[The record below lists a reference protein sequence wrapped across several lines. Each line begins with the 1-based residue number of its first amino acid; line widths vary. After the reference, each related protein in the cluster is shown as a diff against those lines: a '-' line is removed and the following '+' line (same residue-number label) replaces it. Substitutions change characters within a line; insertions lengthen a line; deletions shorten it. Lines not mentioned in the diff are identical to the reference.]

1 MSIDRW
7 DWKMFD
13 GGGYTTPRDKDKRT
27 NEHIKYMLART
38 QSMFKYEGLP
48 AEITQRNIELMLQT
62 NGFIAIPK
70 PDIVPNSNG
79 KMYAFARGAF
89 LGGRLNEYYMPTL
102 CNISSP
108 FLNWSDTLKIPDEV
122 IIIPNDS
129 LYMGLLP
136 VFNRYASALTDN
148 ELTMFIT
155 AINIRMIS
163 LIATS
168 DDNGEK
174 KAKEFL
180 KQIENGDLGVLADG
194 DFFETLK
201 TLPYSNH
208 TTNIITQLIENEQ
221 YLKAS
226 AFNEIGLNSNYNM
239 KREAINSNEAQLNE
253 DALLPLIDDMRNCR
267 KIGFEKVN
275 ESFNTSIKI
284 DFNSSWRDVQK
295 REKEDIEIVEN
306 N

>member
-1 MSIDRW
+1 MSINRW
-7 DWKMFD
+7 DWNMFEC
-13 GGGYTTPRDKDKRT
+13 GGYTTPRDKEKRT
-27 NEHIKYMLART
+27 LEHIKYMFART

-48 AEITQRNIELMLQT
+48 PEITQRNIELMLQT

-70 PDIVPNSNG
+70 PDVIPNSNG

-89 LGGRLNEYYMPTL
+89 LGGELDAYYMPTL

-108 FLNWSDTLKIPDEV
+108 YLNWSATLKIPDEV

-136 VFNRYASALTDN
+136 IFSRYSSALTDN

-163 LIATS
+163 LIATN

-174 KAKEFL
+174 RAKEFL
-180 KQIENGDLGVLADG
+180 KQIENGDLGVLVND
-194 DFFETLK
+194 DFFEGLK

-253 DALLPLIDDMRNCR
+253 DALLPLIDDMLKCR
-267 KIGFEKVN
+267 KIGFDKVN
-275 ESFNTSIKI
+275 ESFNTSINI
-284 DFNSSWRDVQK
+284 DFSSSWEDVQK
-295 REKEDIEIVEN
+295 REKEDTNVVKDN
-306 N
+306 